1 MKLKAKKTKNMW
13 ICFKDASPELPSL
26 NLKLMVPGATIFV
39 VSER

>member
-1 MKLKAKKTKNMW
+1 MEHETFSLFYTVTWNG
-13 ICFKDASPELPSL
+13 PELPSL